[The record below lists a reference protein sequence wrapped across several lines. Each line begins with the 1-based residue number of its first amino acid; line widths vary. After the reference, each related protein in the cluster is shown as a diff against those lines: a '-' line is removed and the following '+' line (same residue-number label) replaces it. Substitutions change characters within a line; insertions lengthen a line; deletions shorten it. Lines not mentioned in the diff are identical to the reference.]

1 MSIKFYP
8 NAEQVDTTDNSWK
21 KKLSNAA
28 NSLVESAQ
36 DATRNLL
43 NNATGGLL
51 GSFMNN
57 IDVMKVHDDRTY
69 AELKN

>member
-8 NAEQVDTTDNSWK
+8 NAEKVDTTDNSWK

-51 GSFMNN
+51 GSFMNK
-57 IDVMKVHDDRTY
+57 IDVMKVHNDRTA